1 MIDFRIVPDKNHINY
16 ELMKRFCKRLRE
28 KNERQEIEKLEI
40 IIPEFT
46 TKEKTVIAH
55 HIIPRKSRLK
65 KRSLYTP
72 VYAYKR
78 TVLSLEHRARLIN
91 ERGTKCQICKKLLLR
106 HFHHINGIPSD
117 NRDDNILLLCR
128 PCHREADKQMRL
140 KRLRKRY
147 HEED

>member
-28 KNERQEIEKLEI
+28 KNERAEIEKLDVVV
-40 IIPEFT
+40 PT
-46 TKEKTVIAH
+46 LTLTSEKTVIAH

-78 TVLSLEHRARLIN
+78 TVLSLEQRARLIN
-91 ERGTKCQICKKLLLR
+91 ERGTKCQTCKRLLIR

-117 NRDDNILLLCR
+117 NRDENLLLLCI
-128 PCHREADKQMRL
+128 PCHKEADKQMRL
-140 KRLRKRY
+140 KRLTKRY
-147 HEED
+147 H

>member
-28 KNERQEIEKLEI
+28 KNERAEIEKLDVVV
-40 IIPEFT
+40 PT
-46 TKEKTVIAH
+46 LTLTSEKTVIAH

-78 TVLSLEHRARLIN
+78 TVLSLE
-91 ERGTKCQICKKLLLR
+91 LL
-106 HFHHINGIPSD
+106 
-117 NRDDNILLLCR
+117 
-128 PCHREADKQMRL
+128 KQ
-140 KRLRKRY
+140 
-147 HEED
+147 